1 MQNKHFHLD
10 RIKRYLDGVFSK
22 ERRFNTYSK
31 CAEDIYKVFSY
42 LEWVNV
48 RDVESWLKGGKI
60 RIESDPKKIIDYAK
74 EFSVDISS
82 LTSGKARTVADVF
95 YWALATAI
103 WVYGGMGNIN
113 PEARRSYASDC
124 DERPMGAMYGGR
136 K

>member
-10 RIKRYLDGVFSK
+10 RVKRYLDEVFSK
-22 ERRFNTYSK
+22 ERHFNTYSK

-48 RDVESWLKGGKI
+48 RDVESWLRGNKI
-60 RIESDPKKIIDYAK
+60 GIATNIFEVTKFAEEFAVNLTSLTYAK
-74 EFSVDISS
+74 E
-82 LTSGKARTVADVF
+82 RTDRDVY

-113 PEARRSYASDC
+113 P
-124 DERPMGAMYGGR
+124 MYGGR

>member
-10 RIKRYLDGVFSK
+10 RVKRYLDEVFSK
-22 ERRFNTYSK
+22 ERRLNTYSK
-31 CAEDIYKVFSY
+31 CAKDIYKVFSY
-42 LEWVNV
+42 IEWINV
-48 RDVESWLKGGKI
+48 RDVESWLKCNVI
-60 RIESDPKKIIDYAK
+60 HIETDPQKIINYAK

-82 LTSGKARTVADVF
+82 LTSGKERTEKDVY

-113 PEARRSYASDC
+113 P
-124 DERPMGAMYGGR
+124 MYGGR